1 MNNIIKSIVFRFKN
15 WKTTVGGGVLGL
27 VGASLISK
35 LEEST
40 GCHFQEAFA
49 GIDWVQIIVYILTQI
64 FGIITTDANKKI
76 DN

>member
-1 MNNIIKSIVFRFKN
+1 MNNILKSIVFRFKN
-15 WKTTVGGGVLGL
+15 WKTTLGGGVLGL
-27 VGASLISK
+27 VSASLINK

-49 GIDWVQIIVYILTQI
+49 GIDWVQIIVYVLMQI
-64 FGIITTDANKKI
+64 FGAITTDANKKI